1 MGGMDWIITGAS
13 RGIGR
18 ALVLG
23 LADRADAAS
32 QRLFLVARDSAALT
46 SLGTELAGRP
56 QVIPCPADLSRLQAV
71 QALGRQLAQ
80 QVQPGAIL
88 VHNAGL
94 WPTRLQRVDGLEAS
108 YAVNGLAPL
117 ALQEPLLAAG
127 RLSRVLLI
135 GAGLM
140 GKGRF
145 DAVRTPVGGDFSRL
159 RSYCSTKLAGAVA
172 MRDVARRYP
181 GIDFAVV
188 HPGVVS
194 TDLGAMSGLMGF
206 LLRQVKRSWE
216 SPSLCAARL
225 LRLLALSRWQDVP
238 GQAPW
243 FFEEGRQDWPAAAA
257 RDAPAVR
264 QALSRYLPA
273 QL

>member
-1 MGGMDWIITGAS
+1 
-13 RGIGR
+13 
-18 ALVLG
+18 
-23 LADRADAAS
+23 
-32 QRLFLVARDSAALT
+32 
-46 SLGTELAGRP
+46 
-56 QVIPCPADLSRLQAV
+56 
-71 QALGRQLAQ
+71 
-80 QVQPGAIL
+80 
-88 VHNAGL
+88 
-94 WPTRLQRVDGLEAS
+94 
-108 YAVNGLAPL
+108 
-117 ALQEPLLAAG
+117 
-127 RLSRVLLI
+127 
-135 GAGLM
+135 
-140 GKGRF
+140 
-145 DAVRTPVGGDFSRL
+145 
-159 RSYCSTKLAGAVA
+159 
-172 MRDVARRYP
+172 MRDVAGRHP

-225 LRLLALSRWQDVP
+225 LRLLAISRWQAVP

-243 FFEEGRQDWPAAAA
+243 FFEENRQDWPAAAA